1 MKITAIY
8 DNGGKTLDRFTVVT
22 DQPEYDARN
31 TPNLFMAL
39 GLSMDGDGFSQWT
52 TAVPGR
58 HLGRRIQ
65 FEQLSANTQAHI
77 AGRLFNDQI

>member
-8 DNGGKTLDRFTVVT
+8 DNGGKTLDRFTVIT
-22 DQPEYDARN
+22 DQPEYDSHN

-39 GLSMDGDGFSQWT
+39 GLSMDGDGFSQFC

-58 HLGRRIQ
+58 HLGRRVQ
-65 FEQLSANTQAHI
+65 FETLSANTQAHI
-77 AGRLFNDQI
+77 VRRIFE